1 MASTPRTA
9 RERARAEITREILDT
24 ARDHVARDGAAA
36 LSLRAVARDCGMV
49 SSAVYRYFPSRD
61 ALLTQLIV
69 DAYDSLGEATERAAR
84 PAGRRG
90 PVGRFLAISHG
101 VRDWAV
107 EHPHEYALL
116 YGSPVPGYAAPQDTI
131 GPASRV
137 PVLLMAI
144 LRDVHRAPG
153 DAERRPV
160 ARVVSAAIGPIH
172 AFEGTDVPADLLL
185 RGMAAWSA
193 LFGAVSFEVF
203 GHLTN
208 VVDDDQRSR
217 RAYFDHLM
225 TDIAVGLGLGER

>member
-1 MASTPRTA
+1 MPATPRTA

-24 ARDHVARDGAAA
+24 ARAHVARDGAAA

-69 DAYDSLGEATERAAR
+69 DAYDSLGERAEEAAR
-84 PAGRRG
+84 GATRRG
-90 PVGRFLAISHG
+90 PVGRFLAIAHG

-107 EHPHEYALL
+107 AHPYEYALL

-131 GPASRV
+131 VPASRV
-137 PVLLMAI
+137 PALLMDL
-144 LRDVHRAPG
+144 LRDIHATRP

-160 ARVVSAAIGPIH
+160 TRVVSAAIAPIH

-193 LFGAVSFEVF
+193 LLGTVSFEVF

-208 VVDDDQRSR
+208 VVDDEPAAR
-217 RAYFDHLM
+217 RAYFEHLM
-225 TDIAVGLGLGER
+225 VAVAEGLDLGER